1 MKTRYLLLSSL
12 FTLNLAACQPAA
24 MPNGANSPLIP
35 AAGIAQDGTS
45 VSLRLVTARG
55 MSIQT
60 LPGQNRVHKYVVTVK
75 KGATV
80 VGTPKDVTLELANL
94 GTFNVTM
101 PGVEA
106 GAGYTVE
113 VDAVDAAGASVLVAK
128 GVSATFAVANGVA
141 NNGLP
146 LTIDIAF
153 VNGTPGTADGPLV
166 TLNATSLID
175 VGNVTVLNP
184 DKVGMA
190 LVNDGNHR
198 STTVG
203 AAADLRPTSGNTT
216 PHTKSYALRNVQQG
230 SVYNSS
236 YSHALW
242 TYFVNSGT
250 GKATLPQMDMLEAST
265 TATELGT
272 ILSGA
277 KTVTPKT
284 RTFTPSNGVGI
295 VPTDGRLI
303 PVGTSALYYVEG
315 GNLKKYHSV
324 APVLL
329 ENASGVPLTVSTATA
344 ALNGQI
350 YFYDS
355 ASKKIIRV
363 LSWTGDRINNSVEV
377 LSLGGAAISH
387 LNVDVSGCLYW
398 IHDGK
403 IKKLSPGAASES
415 TPAALGA
422 VTGVTQLAVDHYGNI
437 YYVTDGTHIYKAALG
452 DNEVTYTVQT
462 EVTPGAAFSD
472 MTVDRAGNVYF
483 VQTNGLKL
491 HANGNPATTIYT
503 VDGLSTVQV
512 ASPVMYG
519 DALFF
524 RDTTAGP
531 NANSPVMYGPVV
543 P

>member
-12 FTLNLAACQPAA
+12 FTLNLAACQPADL
-24 MPNGANSPLIP
+24 PTGANSPLTP
-35 AAGIAQDGTS
+35 ATDVGQAGTN

-80 VGTPKDVTLELANL
+80 VGAPKDVTLELANL

-106 GAGYTVE
+106 GTGYTVE

-153 VNGTPGTADGPLV
+153 VAGTPGTADGPLV
-166 TLNATSLID
+166 TLNATSLLGI
-175 VGNVTVLNP
+175 GLMNP
-184 DKVGMA
+184 DKVGIA

-203 AAADLRPTSGNTT
+203 AAADLRPTASNAT

-230 SVYNSS
+230 SVLSNS
-236 YSHALW
+236 YSHGLW
-242 TYFVNSGT
+242 TYFVNGTT
-250 GKATLPQMDMLEAST
+250 GKATLPQMDMLDAST
-265 TATELGT
+265 TALERGT
-272 ILSGA
+272 ILSGT
-277 KTVTPKT
+277 KDITPKV
-284 RTFTPSNGVGI
+284 RTLSPSNGVGI
-295 VPTDGRLI
+295 APTDGRLI
-303 PVGTSALYYVEG
+303 PTASSALYYVEG
-315 GNLKKYHSV
+315 GNLKKYNSV
-324 APVLL
+324 VPAIL
-329 ENASGVPLTVSTATA
+329 ESASGVPLTVSTATA
-344 ALNGQI
+344 TINGQI

-355 ASKKIIRV
+355 TTKKIIRV
-363 LSWTGDRINNSVEV
+363 LSWTGNQIDKSVEV

-415 TPAALGA
+415 TPTALGA

-483 VQTNGLKL
+483 VQANELKL
-491 HANGNPATTIYT
+491 HANGNPAATVYT

-519 DALFF
+519 DTLFF

-531 NANSPVMYGPVV
+531 NVNSPKMFGVPV